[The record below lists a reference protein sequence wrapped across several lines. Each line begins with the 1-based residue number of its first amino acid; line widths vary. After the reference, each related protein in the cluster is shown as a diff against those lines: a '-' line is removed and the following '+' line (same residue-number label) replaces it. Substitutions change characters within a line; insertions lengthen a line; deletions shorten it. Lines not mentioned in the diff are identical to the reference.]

1 MITKGYHNNPEATK
15 SSFTADGYLRTG
27 DILRVEGDLLYI
39 VDRKKELIKYKGMQV
54 APAELEGVLIAH
66 PSVFDAGVI
75 ATQRGDEEVP
85 MAYVV
90 LVPGAEGK
98 VSETE
103 LVDYVGSKVANHK
116 RLRGG
121 VAFTD
126 VIPRNPTGKILRRE
140 LRALHNRRSKL

>member
-1 MITKGYHNNPEATK
+1 
-15 SSFTADGYLRTG
+15 
-27 DILRVEGDLLYI
+27 
-39 VDRKKELIKYKGMQV
+39 
-54 APAELEGVLIAH
+54 
-66 PSVFDAGVI
+66 
-75 ATQRGDEEVP
+75 

-90 LVPGAEGK
+90 LVPDAKGK

-103 LVDYVGSKVANHK
+103 LVDYVAKKVASHK

>member
-1 MITKGYHNNPEATK
+1 
-15 SSFTADGYLRTG
+15 
-27 DILRVEGDLLYI
+27 
-39 VDRKKELIKYKGMQV
+39 MQV

-66 PSVFDAGVI
+66 PAVFDAGVI
-75 ATQRGDEEVP
+75 ATQRGVEEIP

-90 LVPGAEGK
+90 LVPEAKGR

-103 LVDYVGSKVANHK
+103 LVEYVEGKVANHK

-121 VAFTD
+121 VVFID